1 MSDDDKKLPL
11 SGVEFLVTT
20 SDGAV
25 VGDSNGKFVT
35 DSSGSFLV
43 ENVDPGTTLVIK
55 ETRAK
60 EGYLLDDTPSEGYR
74 PAGIR
79 AWPWSL

>member
-1 MSDDDKKLPL
+1 M
-11 SGVEFLVTT
+11 TA

-35 DSSGSFLV
+35 DSAGSFLV
-43 ENVDPGTTLVIK
+43 EGVEPGTTLVVK

-60 EGYLLDDTPSEGYR
+60 PGYQLDDTPRRSRSRRAR
-74 PAGIR
+74 PSSWSSAIS
-79 AWPWSL
+79 PWAIW